1 MMKRVLTIGLLTAL
15 LIGLPFG
22 VTDAFGQEVE
32 EPQTDQACPPP
43 SQPSKC
49 PQTCPP
55 PSQPSKCPGGLG
67 NQAFGLSVS
76 FPFANLPANTA
87 TSILFVNL
95 FAQGD
100 LTQNVFHR
108 TEVRLPFFAVF
119 GLDPS
124 LISVRESLLYA
135 FTPAPVVFYVGSGAS
150 TIPIATN
157 GNSGF
162 QFSLLARLG
171 VEVQVAPLGLFL
183 DLTYGTVPV
192 PWKHVN
198 NGNPATA
205 INNLELSFGAA
216 FHF

>member
-1 MMKRVLTIGLLTAL
+1 MMKRVLTIGLLTAV
-15 LIGLPFG
+15 LISLPFG

-32 EPQTDQACPPP
+32 EPQSDQACPPSSQPSKCCPPP

-49 PQTCPP
+49 PPAL
-55 PSQPSKCPGGLG
+55 S

-76 FPFANLPANTA
+76 FPFANLPPNTA
-87 TSILFVNL
+87 TSLLFVNL

-100 LTQNVFHR
+100 LTRDVFHR
-108 TEVRLPFFAVF
+108 TEVRLPFFPVF
-119 GLDPS
+119 GLDPT
-124 LISVRESLLYA
+124 LISVRQSLLYA
-135 FTPAPVVFYVGSGAS
+135 FTTAPVIFYVGSGAS
-150 TIPIATN
+150 TLPISTN

-162 QFSLLARLG
+162 QFSLLARMG